1 MQNSVDLPLEAFPR
15 LHICII
21 MDVLQYDYAG
31 LVADFG
37 ARFGKGEYHAGAL
50 FRSLYRQGVVDPR
63 LLPEFKA
70 NPALAE
76 AVYSTY
82 TFRRPE
88 ILDRTPD
95 KVHASDQ
102 TSARQEPVSA
112 VPSGQA
118 FKFLM
123 RLKDG
128 LESESVVIPMRHY
141 KSLCISSQVGCKMG
155 CTFCETA
162 QMGLLR
168 SLDAGEIVSQV
179 WAARHLL
186 QEPVENLVFMGMGEP
201 MDNLDQVLQA
211 IRILS
216 DQRGL
221 NIAQTSITI
230 STVGHVDG
238 IRRLTALARLP
249 PPLGFSRLRLAVS
262 LNAPNDSIRKQIMPV
277 NIKWSMAEL
286 KQALLDFPLARKG
299 DFIFMEYVL
308 IPGVNDAREHALE
321 VAEYL
326 RGLTTCVN
334 LIPYNP
340 RLHSPYGRPE
350 REGVV
355 QFYRWLMEAG
365 QYCRVRGT
373 KGQETMAACGQLG
386 NRALRRSG
394 SRRLGG
400 GLGPELEKQ
409 VQADSN
415 PHHQGT

>member
-1 MQNSVDLPLEAFPR
+1 
-15 LHICII
+15 
-21 MDVLQYDYAG
+21 
-31 LVADFG
+31 
-37 ARFGKGEYHAGAL
+37 
-50 FRSLYRQGVVDPR
+50 
-63 LLPEFKA
+63 
-70 NPALAE
+70 
-76 AVYSTY
+76 
-82 TFRRPE
+82 
-88 ILDRTPD
+88 
-95 KVHASDQ
+95 
-102 TSARQEPVSA
+102 
-112 VPSGQA
+112 
-118 FKFLM
+118 
-123 RLKDG
+123 
-128 LESESVVIPMRHY
+128 
-141 KSLCISSQVGCKMG
+141 
-155 CTFCETA
+155 
-162 QMGLLR
+162 
-168 SLDAGEIVSQV
+168 
-179 WAARHLL
+179 
-186 QEPVENLVFMGMGEP
+186 
-201 MDNLDQVLQA
+201 
-211 IRILS
+211 
-216 DQRGL
+216 
-221 NIAQTSITI
+221 
-230 STVGHVDG
+230 
-238 IRRLTALARLP
+238 
-249 PPLGFSRLRLAVS
+249 
-262 LNAPNDSIRKQIMPV
+262 MPV

-415 PHHQGT
+415 PHHQRT